1 MDFKPVL
8 LLTASLC
15 FVLSQRPP
23 YAGKHPIGYPEV
35 EKTSEQYGG
44 TTEFPLERLPLEARG
59 DINLV
64 KRLVQLP
71 IDQQPF
77 WLINWQ
83 ALEWYRQHPRT
94 YPIRENSFLKDP

>member
-1 MDFKPVL
+1 MDLKPVL
-8 LLTASLC
+8 LLIASLC
-15 FVLSQRPP
+15 FVLCQRPF

-35 EKTSEQYGG
+35 EETSDDGG
-44 TTEFPLERLPLEARG
+44 STEFPLERLPLEARG
-59 DINLV
+59 DIELV
-64 KRLVQLP
+64 KRLIKLP

-94 YPIRENSFLKDP
+94 YPIRQNSFLDNQ